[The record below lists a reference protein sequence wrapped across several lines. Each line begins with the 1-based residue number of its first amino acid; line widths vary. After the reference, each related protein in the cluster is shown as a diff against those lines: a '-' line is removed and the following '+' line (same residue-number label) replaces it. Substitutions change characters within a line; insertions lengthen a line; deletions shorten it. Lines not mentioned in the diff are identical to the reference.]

1 MAFTLSFDILG
12 WHPFSKP
19 ELNSRNIS
27 SAFAYQALE
36 AYLSRSAEP
45 FCPCPLQ
52 RVEIKFL
59 KSVLVPEQLLLIF
72 QKNYD
77 LLLSVFNPEGWL
89 DIT

>member
-1 MAFTLSFDILG
+1 
-12 WHPFSKP
+12 
-19 ELNSRNIS
+19 
-27 SAFAYQALE
+27 
-36 AYLSRSAEP
+36 
-45 FCPCPLQ
+45 LQ

-59 KSVLVPEQLLLIF
+59 KSVLVPEQLLLLF